1 MDQFIPGYTDMSP
14 RTQSEK
20 MSEYL
25 VKVFSKGIGPDK
37 IFAMA
42 DSKNQQ

>member
-1 MDQFIPGYTDMSP
+1 
-14 RTQSEK
+14 

-25 VKVFSKGIGPDK
+25 VKVFSKGIGPEK

-42 DSKNQQ
+42 DSKKEDQVKLSILL

>member
-1 MDQFIPGYTDMSP
+1 
-14 RTQSEK
+14 

-42 DSKNQQ
+42 DSKNE

>member
-14 RTQSEK
+14 RTQSDK

-25 VKVFSKGIGPDK
+25 SKIFQKGIGPEK
-37 IFAMA
+37 IFSMA
-42 DSKNQQ
+42 DSKN